1 MAKAFLDEG
10 MAFAISAAQDFGHEL
25 GALGLDDRDQPVA
38 GIYDSKGKYAM
49 EEAFNVDN
57 LKQFVQQYYDGAL
70 EVYVKSE
77 PIPEDND
84 GPVKVSAQVEDGKW
98 A

>member
-1 MAKAFLDEG
+1 MAKTFVDEG
-10 MAFAISAAQDFGHEL
+10 MSFAVSSAPDFGHEIN
-25 GALGLDDRDQPVA
+25 ALGLGERERPVV

-49 EEAFNVDN
+49 EENFNVDN

-77 PIPEDND
+77 PVPEDND
-84 GPVKVSAQVEDGKW
+84 GPVKVSAQNQDRK
-98 A
+98 

>member
-10 MAFAISAAQDFGHEL
+10 MAFAIASGADFGHEL
-25 GALGLDDRDQPVA
+25 GALGLDGMEQPVA
-38 GIYDSKGKYAM
+38 GIYDSKGKYALQ
-49 EEAFNVDN
+49 EDFSVDN

-77 PIPEDND
+77 PVPEDND
-84 GPVKVSAQVEDGKW
+84 GPVKVTV
-98 A
+98 

>member
-1 MAKAFLDEG
+1 MAKAFVDEG
-10 MAFAISAAQDFGHEL
+10 MSFAIANGADFGHEL
-25 GALGLDDRDQPVA
+25 SALGLDGMEHPVA

-49 EEAFNVDN
+49 DEDFNVDN

-84 GPVKVSAQVEDGKW
+84 GPVKVRT
-98 A
+98 